1 MHNYTGW
8 SGYSIY
14 VYMGIFL
21 MGKHIMDIALKEAQK
36 AYHNKDIPV
45 GAVIVKDGKV
55 IAKAY
60 NKKNKTKDP
69 TCHAEILAIKKAC
82 NKLCDFRLED
92 CEVYVT
98 KEPCIM
104 CYGALLSARV
114 KTIYFGAYDKK
125 YSILNIHEHFNFN
138 HVSEIVGGVKEN
150 ECSELLSKFFL
161 ELRSENANNCK
172 KPKNNK

>member
-1 MHNYTGW
+1 
-8 SGYSIY
+8 
-14 VYMGIFL
+14 
-21 MGKHIMDIALKEAQK
+21 MDEKFMNIALKEAQK
-36 AYHNKDIPV
+36 AYVNKDIPV
-45 GAVIVKDGKV
+45 GAVIVYNGQV

-60 NKKNKTKDP
+60 NKKNKVKDP

-82 NKLCDFRLED
+82 RKIKDFRLED
-92 CEVYVT
+92 CDVYVT

-138 HVSEIVGGVKEN
+138 HTSEIVGGVKEK
-150 ECSELLSKFFL
+150 ECSELLSNFFA

-172 KPKNNK
+172 KFKNN